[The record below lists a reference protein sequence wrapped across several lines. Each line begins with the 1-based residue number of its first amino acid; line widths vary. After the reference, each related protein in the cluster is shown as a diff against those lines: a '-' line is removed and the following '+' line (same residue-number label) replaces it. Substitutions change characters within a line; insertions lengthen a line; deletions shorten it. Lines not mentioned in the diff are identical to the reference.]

1 MFDVRRNSVV
11 PIPLEPSAGEALGA
25 LALSPTEGLS
35 AQASAAPTDIDGLGQ
50 ASRACL
56 HKASEA
62 RFTAAAPAFGT
73 LAGANCMHSARTM
86 HLCTQAQR
94 TRALSQAVEAC

>member
-35 AQASAAPTDIDGLGQ
+35 AQMLGQASAAPTQ
-50 ASRACL
+50 
-56 HKASEA
+56 
-62 RFTAAAPAFGT
+62 
-73 LAGANCMHSARTM
+73 
-86 HLCTQAQR
+86 
-94 TRALSQAVEAC
+94 